1 MACKTIFGNFESN
14 LCSSSNRTSLTCLAH
29 SCLHTLYIKLSSC
42 ETCFQN
48 GEDKLE
54 VKPSPNEVLQQ
65 AGNKV
70 VDDKSPLPSA
80 SPICDANNTVLAS
93 ATNVVGAKHEIEK
106 TSSDANLQLE
116 REESEE
122 KCQKPVDK
130 DCEDDYEDDFESDT
144 DESSKSSSA
153 SASDDDLS
161 TVPKDVEITNLAKY
175 TKPAN
180 DVPGKSCLAPVPS
193 SGRAN
198 EKKKTVSFR
207 DTLEDVRYYK
217 IDDCPSKAGKGYFM
231 SPFHMQE
238 L

>member
-1 MACKTIFGNFESN
+1 MTAKNNEVEEKKY
-14 LCSSSNRTSLTCLAH
+14 SSDGIILNHLPN
-29 SCLHTLYIKLSSC
+29 KK
-42 ETCFQN
+42 
-48 GEDKLE
+48 GENKLE
-54 VKPSPNEVLQQ
+54 VKPSPIEVLQQ
-65 AGNKV
+65 EGNKVNLYNLIFCFQV
-70 VDDKSPLPSA
+70 VDDKSPLPSS
-80 SPICDANNTVLAS
+80 SPVCDDTKTVLIS
-93 ATNVVGAKHEIEK
+93 ATNVVGAKHKIEK
-106 TSSDANLQLE
+106 TSFDANLQLE

-198 EKKKTVSFR
+198 ERKKTVSFR